1 MDYVDY
7 LMMYKKV
14 EPKEFPKEANG
25 FTFRKFDG
33 SERDI
38 KLWFDIC
45 KCGIIRD
52 DETLE
57 SSYKTRLTEH
67 IGYNPDTIFFIML
80 DGKEVATVTALTEE
94 NGTGW
99 LHMVTAKP
107 EARGKGVAQYLIAI
121 AEAALYKEGM
131 KKILLQTK
139 EFRAVAIKAYLRAG
153 YKPILYKPEMEG
165 RWTAFLNEH
174 SYSGIETVDEDG
186 NFIKVLNL
194 SV

>member
-14 EPKEFPKEANG
+14 DPKEFPEDTNG

-33 SERDI
+33 SESDI
-38 KLWFDIC
+38 KLWYDIC

-57 SSYKTRLTEH
+57 SSYKTRLIEH
-67 IGYNPDTIFFIML
+67 IGYNSDTIFFVML
-80 DGKEVATVTALTEE
+80 DGVEVATVTALTED

-107 EARGKGVAQYLIAI
+107 EARGRGVAKHLIAI
-121 AEAALYKEGM
+121 AEAALYKSGM
-131 KKILLQTK
+131 KRILLQTK

-153 YKPILYKPEMEG
+153 YKPVLYTDEMEE
-165 RWTAFLNEH
+165 RWTVFLKEH
-174 SYSGIETVDEDG
+174 GYSNIDAVDEDG
-186 NFIKVLNL
+186 NFIKTLA
-194 SV
+194 

>member
-14 EPKEFPKEANG
+14 EPTEFVNEFNG

-33 SERDI
+33 SESDI

-45 KCGIIRD
+45 RCGIIRD

-57 SSYKTRLTEH
+57 SAYKIRLIEH
-67 IGYNPDTIFFIML
+67 IGYNPDTIFFVMEN
-80 DGKEVATVTALTEE
+80 GVEVATVTALTEE

-107 EARGKGVAQYLIAI
+107 EARGKGVAKYLVAI
-121 AEAALYKEGM
+121 AEAAIYKYEM

-139 EFRAVAIKAYLRAG
+139 EFRAVAIKSYLRAG
-153 YKPILYKPEMEG
+153 YKPVLYTDEMEE
-165 RWTAFLNEH
+165 RWCKFL
-174 SYSGIETVDEDG
+174 SKYGYSGIDAVDEDG
-186 NFIKVLNL
+186 NFIKKLN
-194 SV
+194 

>member
-14 EPKEFPKEANG
+14 EPTEFPEEVNG
-25 FTFRKFDG
+25 FTFRKFNG
-33 SERDI
+33 SESDI

-45 KCGIIRD
+45 RCGIIRD

-57 SSYKTRLTEH
+57 SAYKTRLIEH
-67 IGYNPDTIFFIML
+67 IGYNPDTIYFVMENGVEI
-80 DGKEVATVTALTEE
+80 ATVTALTEE

-107 EARGKGVAQYLIAI
+107 EARGKGVAKYLVAI
-121 AEAALYKEGM
+121 AEAAIYKNGM

-153 YKPILYKPEMEG
+153 YKPVLYKDEMEE
-165 RWTAFLNEH
+165 RWCKFLSEH
-174 SYSGIETVDEDG
+174 GYLGIDAVDEDG
-186 NFIKVLNL
+186 NFIKKLN
-194 SV
+194 

>member
-14 EPKEFPKEANG
+14 EPKEFPESTNG

-33 SERDI
+33 SESDI
-38 KLWFDIC
+38 KLWYEIC

-57 SSYKTRLTEH
+57 SSYKTRLIEH
-67 IGYNPDTIFFIML
+67 IGYNSDTIFFVML
-80 DGKEVATVTALTEE
+80 DGVEVATVTALTEE

-107 EARGKGVAQYLIAI
+107 EARGKGVAKYLIAI
-121 AEAALYKEGM
+121 AEATLYKYGM
-131 KKILLQTK
+131 KRILLQTK

-153 YKPILYKPEMEG
+153 YKPVLYTDEMEG
-165 RWTAFLNEH
+165 RWNAFLNEH
-174 SYSGIETVDEDG
+174 GYSNIDGVDEDG
-186 NFIKVLNL
+186 NFIKTLA
-194 SV
+194 

>member
-14 EPKEFPKEANG
+14 EPKEFPESTNG

-33 SERDI
+33 SESDI
-38 KLWFDIC
+38 KLWYEIC

-57 SSYKTRLTEH
+57 SSYKTRLIEH
-67 IGYNPDTIFFIML
+67 IGYNSDTIFFVML
-80 DGKEVATVTALTEE
+80 DGVEVATVTALTEE

-107 EARGKGVAQYLIAI
+107 EARGKGVAKYLIAI
-121 AEAALYKEGM
+121 AEAALYKYGM
-131 KKILLQTK
+131 ERILLQTK

-153 YKPILYKPEMEG
+153 YKPVLYTDEMEG
-165 RWTAFLNEH
+165 RWSAFLNEH
-174 SYSGIETVDEDG
+174 GYSNIDGVDEDG
-186 NFIKVLNL
+186 NFIKTLA
-194 SV
+194 

>member
-1 MDYVDY
+1 
-7 LMMYKKV
+7 
-14 EPKEFPKEANG
+14 
-25 FTFRKFDG
+25 
-33 SERDI
+33 
-38 KLWFDIC
+38 
-45 KCGIIRD
+45 
-52 DETLE
+52 
-57 SSYKTRLTEH
+57 
-67 IGYNPDTIFFIML
+67 
-80 DGKEVATVTALTEE
+80 
-94 NGTGW
+94 
-99 LHMVTAKP
+99 MVTAKP

>member
-14 EPKEFPKEANG
+14 EPTDFPNEING

-33 SERDI
+33 SESDI

-45 KCGIIRD
+45 RCGIIRD

-57 SSYKTRLTEH
+57 SAYKTRLIEH
-67 IGYNPDTIFFIML
+67 IGYNPDTIFFVMENGVEI
-80 DGKEVATVTALTEE
+80 ATVTALTEE

-107 EARGKGVAQYLIAI
+107 EARGKGVAKYLVAI
-121 AEAALYKEGM
+121 AEAAIYKCGM

-139 EFRAVAIKAYLRAG
+139 EFRSVAIKSYLRAG
-153 YKPILYKPEMEG
+153 YKPVLYTDEMES
-165 RWTAFLNEH
+165 RWTSFLSEYG
-174 SYSGIETVDEDG
+174 YSGIDAVDEDG
-186 NFIKVLNL
+186 NFIKKLN
-194 SV
+194 

>member
-7 LMMYKKV
+7 LMMYKAV
-14 EPKEFPKEANG
+14 QPKDFPNEFNG

-33 SERDI
+33 STNDV
-38 KLWFDIC
+38 KLWYEIC

-57 SSYKTRLTEH
+57 SAYKTRLTEH
-67 IGYNPDTIFFIML
+67 IGYNPEAVFFVMYN
-80 DGKEVATVTALTEE
+80 GAEVASVTALTEE

-107 EARGKGVAQYLIAI
+107 EIRGKGVAQYLIDI
-121 AEAALYKEGM
+121 AEAAIYKCGM
-131 KKILLQTK
+131 KRILLQTK

-153 YKPILYKPEMEG
+153 YKPVLYTPEMDF
-165 RWTAFLNEH
+165 RWTAFLKEH
-174 SYSGIETVDEDG
+174 GYSGIEAVDSEG
-186 NFIKVLNL
+186 NYIKTLN
-194 SV
+194 

>member
-14 EPKEFPKEANG
+14 DPKEFQNEFNG

-33 SERDI
+33 SESDI
-38 KLWFDIC
+38 KLWYEIC

-57 SSYKTRLTEH
+57 SSYRTRLIEH
-67 IGYNPDTIFFIML
+67 IGYNPDTIFFVML

-107 EARGKGVAQYLIAI
+107 EARGRGVAKYLISI
-121 AEAALYKEGM
+121 AEVALYKSGM
-131 KKILLQTK
+131 EKILLQTK
-139 EFRAVAIKAYLRAG
+139 EFRAVAIKAYLSAG
-153 YKPILYKPEMEG
+153 YKPVLYTDEMEE
-165 RWTAFLNEH
+165 RWTAFLNEYG
-174 SYSGIETVDEDG
+174 YSKIDAVDEDG
-186 NFIKVLNL
+186 NFLKTLNC
-194 SV
+194 

>member
-14 EPKEFPKEANG
+14 EPKEFPESTNG

-33 SERDI
+33 SESDI
-38 KLWFDIC
+38 KLWYEIC

-57 SSYKTRLTEH
+57 SSYKTRLIEH
-67 IGYNPDTIFFIML
+67 IGYNSDTIFFVML
-80 DGKEVATVTALTEE
+80 DGVEVATVTALTEE

-107 EARGKGVAQYLIAI
+107 EARGKGVAKYLIAI
-121 AEAALYKEGM
+121 AEASLYKYGM
-131 KKILLQTK
+131 ERILLQTK

-153 YKPILYKPEMEG
+153 YKPVLYTDEMEG
-165 RWTAFLNEH
+165 RWNAFLNEH
-174 SYSGIETVDEDG
+174 GYSNIDGVDEDG
-186 NFIKVLNL
+186 NFIKTLA
-194 SV
+194 

>member
-14 EPKEFPKEANG
+14 EPTEFPTEVNG
-25 FTFRKFDG
+25 FTFRKFNG
-33 SERDI
+33 SESDI

-45 KCGIIRD
+45 RCGIIRD

-57 SSYKTRLTEH
+57 SAYKTRLIEH
-67 IGYNPDTIFFIML
+67 IGYNPDTIYFVLENGVEI
-80 DGKEVATVTALTEE
+80 ATVTALTEE

-107 EARGKGVAQYLIAI
+107 EARGKGVAKYLVAI
-121 AEAALYKEGM
+121 AEAAIYKNGM

-153 YKPILYKPEMEG
+153 YKPVLYTDEMEE
-165 RWTAFLNEH
+165 RWCAFLSEH
-174 SYSGIETVDEDG
+174 GYSGIDAVDEDG
-186 NFIKVLNL
+186 NFIKKLN
-194 SV
+194 